1 MSGEEFIIAV
11 VAIVGG
17 VGLAGFIFYNIFT
30 LIRTWIGGG
39 NSSYDDETFERLAR
53 AFMQHK
59 KETEKRLQ
67 NLEAIVTDDDDRVI
81 SKSGSGSSSQ
91 KQIEEPRRTIEI
103 EEDEENQ
110 ETKSS
115 DGNLRNMLRE

>member
-1 MSGEEFIIAV
+1 MSGEEFVLAI

-17 VGLAGFIFYNIFT
+17 VGLAGFIFYNIFKI
-30 LIRTWIGGG
+30 IRTWIGGS
-39 NSSYDDETFERLAR
+39 SSYDDETFERLAR

-59 KETEKRLQ
+59 KETERRLQ
-67 NLEAIVTDDDDRVI
+67 NLEAIVTDDDEP
-81 SKSGSGSSSQ
+81 SKSRSSSP

-103 EEDEENQ
+103 EEDEESQ
-110 ETKSS
+110 EAKSS

>member
-17 VGLAGFIFYNIFT
+17 VGLAGFIFYNIFK
-30 LIRTWIGGG
+30 LIRTWIGGSEG
-39 NSSYDDETFERLAR
+39 YDEETFERLAR

-59 KETEKRLQ
+59 NETERRLQ
-67 NLEAIVTDDDDRVI
+67 NLEAIVTDEDHQ
-81 SKSGSGSSSQ
+81 SSTT
-91 KQIEEPRRTIEI
+91 KQIEEPKNTIEI
-103 EEDEENQ
+103 EDDESKD
-110 ETKSS
+110 TKSS

>member
-1 MSGEEFIIAV
+1 MPFEEFAIAI

-17 VGLAGFIFYNIFT
+17 VGLAGFIFYNIFK
-30 LIRTWIGGG
+30 LIRTWMSGS
-39 NSSYDDETFERLAR
+39 SSYDDETFERLAR

-59 KETEKRLQ
+59 KDTEKRLQ
-67 NLEAIVTDDDDRVI
+67 NLEAIVTEDDQ
-81 SKSGSGSSSQ
+81 STSSST

-103 EEDEENQ
+103 DEEDENE
-110 ETKSS
+110 EAKSS

>member
-17 VGLAGFIFYNIFT
+17 VGLAGFIFYNIFK
-30 LIRTWIGGG
+30 LIRTWMSGS
-39 NSSYDDETFERLAR
+39 SSYDDETFERLAR

-59 KETEKRLQ
+59 KETERRLQ
-67 NLEAIVTDDDDRVI
+67 NLEAIVTEDAEPT
-81 SKSGSGSSSQ
+81 SSSK
-91 KQIEEPRRTIEI
+91 KQIEEPRKTIEI
-103 EEDEENQ
+103 DEE
-110 ETKSS
+110 EEGKEAKSS

>member
-17 VGLAGFIFYNIFT
+17 VGLAGFIFYNIFK
-30 LIRTWIGGG
+30 LIRTWMSGS
-39 NSSYDDETFERLAR
+39 SSYDDETFERLAR

-67 NLEAIVTDDDDRVI
+67 NLEAIVTDDEQ
-81 SKSGSGSSSQ
+81 SSSTST

-103 EEDEENQ
+103 EEVDHREENKQ
-110 ETKSS
+110 KVSDLADKRRTK
-115 DGNLRNMLRE
+115 

>member
-17 VGLAGFIFYNIFT
+17 VGLAGFIFYNIFK
-30 LIRTWIGGG
+30 LIRTWIGGSEG
-39 NSSYDDETFERLAR
+39 YDEETFERLAR

-59 KETEKRLQ
+59 KETERRLQ
-67 NLEAIVTDDDDRVI
+67 NIEAIVTDEEPQ
-81 SKSGSGSSSQ
+81 SSSA
-91 KQIEEPRRTIEI
+91 KQIKEPKKSIEI
-103 EEDEENQ
+103 DDEES
-110 ETKSS
+110 EDTKSS

>member
-1 MSGEEFIIAV
+1 MSGEEFVLSILAII
-11 VAIVGG
+11 GG
-17 VGLAGFIFYNIFT
+17 VGLTGFIFYNIFKI
-30 LIRTWIGGG
+30 IRTWLGG
-39 NSSYDDETFERLAR
+39 NSYDDETFERLAR

-59 KETEKRLQ
+59 KETERRLQ
-67 NLEAIVTDDDDRVI
+67 NLEAIVTDEDQHTI
-81 SKSGSGSSSQ
+81 SKSRSGSSSP

>member
-11 VAIVGG
+11 VAIIGG
-17 VGLAGFIFYNIFT
+17 VGLAGFIFYNIFN
-30 LIRTWIGGG
+30 LIRTWIGGS
-39 NSSYDDETFERLAR
+39 SSYDDETFERLAR

-67 NLEAIVTDDDDRVI
+67 NLEAIVTEDDQ
-81 SKSGSGSSSQ
+81 STSSTT
-91 KQIEEPRRTIEI
+91 KQIEEPKRTIEFD
-103 EEDEENQ
+103 EGEDESEDA
-110 ETKSS
+110 KSS

>member
-17 VGLAGFIFYNIFT
+17 VGLAGFIFYNIFK
-30 LIRTWIGGG
+30 LIRTWMSGS
-39 NSSYDDETFERLAR
+39 NSYDDETFERLAR

-59 KETEKRLQ
+59 KETERRLQ
-67 NLEAIVTDDDDRVI
+67 NLEAIVTDDEH
-81 SKSGSGSSSQ
+81 SSSSST

-103 EEDEENQ
+103 EEDEESG
-110 ETKSS
+110 EAKSS

>member
-17 VGLAGFIFYNIFT
+17 VGLAGFIFYNIFK
-30 LIRTWIGGG
+30 LIRTWMGRGEG
-39 NSSYDDETFERLAR
+39 YDDETFERLAR

-59 KETEKRLQ
+59 KETERRLQ
-67 NLEAIVTDDDDRVI
+67 NLEAIVTDDDN
-81 SKSGSGSSSQ
+81 SASST
-91 KQIEEPRRTIEI
+91 KQIEEPRKTIEI
-103 EEDEENQ
+103 EDEE
-110 ETKSS
+110 ESKEAKSS